1 MIQVKRGEFL
11 HIVIGSSFGTALME
25 MMLLLLLLNP
35 SNFLGLLRLQLL
47 GTYVVCIDGV
57 HNWREDGFRFLGFR
71 M

>member
-11 HIVIGSSFGTALME
+11 HIVIESSFGTALME
-25 MMLLLLLLNP
+25 MMLLLLLNP

>member
-1 MIQVKRGEFL
+1 MIQVKRGEFP

-25 MMLLLLLLNP
+25 MMLLLLLNP

-71 M
+71 L

>member
-25 MMLLLLLLNP
+25 MMLLLLLNP

-47 GTYVVCIDGV
+47 GMYVVCIDGV
-57 HNWREDGFRFLGFR
+57 HNWREDGFRF
-71 M
+71 

>member
-25 MMLLLLLLNP
+25 TMLLLLLNP

-47 GTYVVCIDGV
+47 GMYVVCIDGV
-57 HNWREDGFRFLGFR
+57 HNWREDGFR